1 MRIGI
6 DGKWFF
12 SGNSSGREVVRNLIQ
27 SLCARHP
34 EHEFFIFL
42 HRRDRRH
49 EFPCLHANMHL
60 EYIGGRI
67 NLLAN
72 LFFLPLRGN
81 ALRLDVVVCQ
91 YFAPGFSRFRRV
103 VYIHDA
109 IFKTRPDFFPFW
121 QRCYFMPMRF
131 LSRRAHLVIA
141 VSQAERRR
149 LEALGFAQR
158 GRIEVVAN
166 GVGRDFRPLADQ
178 DPEGLRRV
186 SERYSLPDSFL
197 LYVGRMSARKNICGL
212 LAAFAQLGDGPVQLV
227 LAGSWN
233 NGKAS
238 IGKMIKACG
247 LEKRV
252 HCFGWVPCEDLPPLY
267 ALARGFAYLS
277 FDEGFGLPM
286 LEALASGVPAVVSDI
301 EVMHEVCGD
310 AALFADPRDPAA
322 IAALL
327 RRVLADDPLRRELR
341 RRGRAQAAKF
351 RWENSADRLLGL
363 IMNLK

>member
-27 SLCARHP
+27 NLCARHP

-42 HRRDRRH
+42 RRQDRRR
-49 EFPCLHANMHL
+49 EFPNLHANMHL
-60 EYIGGRI
+60 EYIGGRC
-67 NLLAN
+67 NLIAN
-72 LFFLPLRGN
+72 LIFLPLRGN

-103 VYIHDA
+103 AYVHDA
-109 IFKTRPDFFPFW
+109 IFKTHPDFFPLW

-131 LSRRAHLVIA
+131 LARRAHLVIT
-141 VSQAERRR
+141 VSQTERRR
-149 LEALGFAQR
+149 LEALGFGRR

-166 GVGRDFRPLADQ
+166 GVSRAFRPSADH
-178 DPEGLRRV
+178 DPEKLRQV
-186 SERYSLPDSFL
+186 SVRYSLPDSFL
-197 LYVGRMSARKNICGL
+197 LYVGRMSARKNIPGL
-212 LAAFAQLGDGPVQLV
+212 LAALARLGEGRAQLI

-233 NGKAS
+233 GGKQPIDAL
-238 IGKMIKACG
+238 IKKSG
-247 LEKRV
+247 LSERV
-252 HCFGWVPCEDLPPLY
+252 RCLGWVPEEDLTLLY

-277 FDEGFGLPM
+277 FDEGFGLPA

-301 EVMHEVCGD
+301 AVMHEVCGD

-322 IAALL
+322 IAANL
-327 RRVLADDPLRRELR
+327 RRVLADEPLRRELGG
-341 RRGRAQAAKF
+341 RGCAQAAKF
-351 RWENSADRLLGL
+351 RWEYSADRLLEL
-363 IMNLK
+363 IMDAT